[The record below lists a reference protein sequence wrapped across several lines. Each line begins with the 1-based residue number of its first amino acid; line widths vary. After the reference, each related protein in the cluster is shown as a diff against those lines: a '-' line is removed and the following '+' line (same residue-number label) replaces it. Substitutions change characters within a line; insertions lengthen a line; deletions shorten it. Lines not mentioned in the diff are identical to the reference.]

1 MKKTIKKLSTM
12 LLSFAM
18 VVNLSPASKMA
29 LFAGETETDK
39 PAATESAET
48 EAPKETE
55 KPSAKETAK
64 PTEKPSEEAAKPAE
78 KDEEP
83 VAETTKETPKPEAE
97 TSKETEASKE
107 TDESATETP
116 DEPEEPAA
124 KDPDETEVPEE
135 PEGSDADIPE
145 ETEEPADKAP
155 VESDKPEADE
165 PKTDAGSKRAP
176 DESDAEDAKNWE
188 YAEINNVKITN
199 GILTWDPDAS
209 ATDYYLSIDQDDN
222 YAYCYFDAP
231 ANSYN
236 IKKQIDIWI
245 KSSQIKKPKNN
256 IYTYVLWEYRSGMT
270 ARHEG
275 TYSYKSSA
283 KPYKIGKISSVKYS
297 NGKLSWKKY
306 SGAVKYGFSIDYYF
320 KGELYTSST
329 SYNINATIDQFI
341 KDRRM
346 FKQNSYDITIYAY
359 DKDDVYMA
367 YWEGTI
373 KYQSKATP
381 CEVPALNASITDDI
395 LTWEAVAGAVDYELR
410 VVGPDLKWTY
420 AWVSNGSCNLKTTIA
435 NLIEWNDI
443 KEFSSYTLELTA
455 WKNESDVPIAEWTG
469 SYKYK
474 EPNTLKASSKTA
486 KVKYNKKK
494 NKTVKRA
501 SVIKITDK
509 GQGDITYKKVSGNSK
524 FTINSKTGNITVKKK
539 LKKKTYTIKVKVI
552 AAGDETTAMLEK
564 ILTIKIK
571 LK

>member
-283 KPYKIGKISSVKYS
+283 KPYKIGKISLRTPEGRLQQPKHVFLWTVLGSSAGMMFNVIAEPVVSYFYKRYILGVDAEASAILAKLQSLTTFVNAILSVII
-297 NGKLSWKKY
+297 
-306 SGAVKYGFSIDYYF
+306 AVA
-320 KGELYTSST
+320 LYAALRPAMIRTGLFD
-329 SYNINATIDQFI
+329 YNIG
-341 KDRRM
+341 
-346 FKQNSYDITIYAY
+346 FKA
-359 DKDDVYMA
+359 K
-367 YWEGTI
+367 
-373 KYQSKATP
+373 SK
-381 CEVPALNASITDDI
+381 
-395 LTWEAVAGAVDYELR
+395 
-410 VVGPDLKWTY
+410 K
-420 AWVSNGSCNLKTTIA
+420 
-435 NLIEWNDI
+435 
-443 KEFSSYTLELTA
+443 
-455 WKNESDVPIAEWTG
+455 
-469 SYKYK
+469 
-474 EPNTLKASSKTA
+474 
-486 KVKYNKKK
+486 
-494 NKTVKRA
+494 
-501 SVIKITDK
+501 
-509 GQGDITYKKVSGNSK
+509 Q
-524 FTINSKTGNITVKKK
+524 
-539 LKKKTYTIKVKVI
+539 
-552 AAGDETTAMLEK
+552 
-564 ILTIKIK
+564 
-571 LK
+571 